1 MKIGIAKDPDEL
13 ARRAADWMLG
23 AARETKGVF
32 AVALSGGETPAGLYT
47 LLAQQAYREA
57 FPFERAHWFFG
68 DERFVPAHDP
78 MSNYRMVRE
87 TLLDRVPVPPENIH
101 PVRTE
106 NVSPEESARLYE
118 QDLKRFYGSD
128 QLDPKRPLFEIE
140 LLGLGQ
146 DGHTASL
153 FPGSSALRERQSWVA
168 VVNVTHGAR
177 ITLTYPVLN
186 SARHTAFLVAGF
198 NKRGALRRLIKGDE
212 SIPAARIRPVGEVC
226 LFADT
231 HAMAT
236 D

>member
-1 MKIGIAKDPDEL
+1 MKIQIAKDADEL
-13 ARRAADWMLG
+13 ARRAADWMIG
-23 AARETKGVF
+23 VAKETKGTF
-32 AVALSGGETPAGLYT
+32 AVALSGGETPAGLYA
-47 LLAQQAYREA
+47 LLATPSYSHA
-57 FPFERAHWFFG
+57 FPFDRAHWFFG
-68 DERFVPAHDP
+68 DERFVPPDDP

-87 TLLDRVPVPPENIH
+87 TLFDRIPIPAENIH
-101 PVRTE
+101 PIATE
-106 NVSPEESARLYE
+106 NISPEESARLYE
-118 QDLKRFYGSD
+118 QELKCFYRAD
-128 QLDPKRPLFEIE
+128 QLDPRRPLFGIE

-153 FPGSSALRERQSWVA
+153 FPGSPVLRERQSWVT
-168 VVNVTHGAR
+168 VVSATHGAR

-186 SARHTAFLVAGF
+186 SAQHAAFLVSGF

-212 SIPAARIRPVGEVC
+212 SIPAARIRPLEKVH